1 MAINFR
7 PDPWTIRKNG
17 REYKALGY
25 EKRGI
30 WNVPIAD
37 FLGGV
42 PIQCTIYEITHGI
55 IPAVRDHFISVESPN
70 YVELVLLEEYGWKY
84 DGCFISYVGQL
95 TTNK

>member
-1 MAINFR
+1 MIFNFR
-7 PDPWTIRKNG
+7 PDPWTINKNG
-17 REYKALGY
+17 HKYQALGY
-25 EKRGI
+25 EKRGN

-42 PIQCTIYEITHGI
+42 PIQCAIYEIIHGI
-55 IPAVRDHFISVESPN
+55 TPPTRDHYISVESPN
-70 YVELVLLEEYGWKY
+70 YVELVLLEESGWRY